1 MRIEGK
7 DWLTIHDKKGSIVKI
22 NEGTKFNCFLRDFV
36 KPKSWKIT
44 DKKFKNETFNHLLVF
59 YLLPQKAT
67 RKYFTK

>member
-36 KPKSWKIT
+36 KPKSWKI
-44 DKKFKNETFNHLLVF
+44 KIGRASCRERV
-59 YLLPQKAT
+59 
-67 RKYFTK
+67 